1 MEGIINSVSKLFG
14 TYGFRSATIVIAT
27 VVIVNLIKKPI
38 VKKAERLA
46 ADCGLDKSIVTKYI
60 TVLPVAVAF
69 VLELLTELVLNK
81 FAVFN
86 IDYAAVAT
94 SAVLYGGLAIATYES
109 VKKQLEAYAAKH
121 NSTASAVEK
130 TEKES
135 DPAEDG
141 SAETDSASPE
151 KNSDSSVA
159 FSANGPM
166 DL

>member
-1 MEGIINSVSKLFG
+1 M
-14 TYGFRSATIVIAT
+14 IAT

-69 VLELLTELVLNK
+69 VLEFLTELVLNK

-94 SAVLYGGLAIATYES
+94 SAVLYACDSHLRKRKKATRS
-109 VKKQLEAYAAKH
+109 LCGQAQF
-121 NSTASAVEK
+121 NRFRCR
-130 TEKES
+130 
-135 DPAEDG
+135 
-141 SAETDSASPE
+141 
-151 KNSDSSVA
+151 KN
-159 FSANGPM
+159 GKGI
-166 DL
+166 

>member
-60 TVLPVAVAF
+60 TVLPVGVAF

-121 NSTASAVEK
+121 NSTASAVGK
-130 TEKES
+130 KES
-135 DPAEDG
+135 DPSEDG
-141 SAETDSASPE
+141 SAETDSASHE

>member
-60 TVLPVAVAF
+60 TVLPVGVAF

-94 SAVLYGGLAIATYES
+94 SAVLYGGLAIES

-130 TEKES
+130 KEKES

-151 KNSDSSVA
+151 KNSDATVT

>member
-69 VLELLTELVLNK
+69 VLNK

-141 SAETDSASPE
+141 SVETDSVSPE

>member
-14 TYGFRSATIVIAT
+14 TYGFRAATIVIAT

-94 SAVLYGGLAIATYES
+94 SA
-109 VKKQLEAYAAKH
+109 K
-121 NSTASAVEK
+121 
-130 TEKES
+130 EKES